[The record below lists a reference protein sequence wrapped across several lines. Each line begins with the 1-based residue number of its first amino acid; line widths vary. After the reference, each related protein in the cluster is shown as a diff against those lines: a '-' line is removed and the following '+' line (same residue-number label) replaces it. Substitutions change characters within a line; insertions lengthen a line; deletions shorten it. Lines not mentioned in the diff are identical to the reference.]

1 MLGFDPA
8 GRLELRLQEA
18 PIISLDKQ
26 WLDKNR
32 IVPQM
37 SRVDATATVGA
48 VSVAHGDA
56 ADGTVRLQ
64 HLQT

>member
-1 MLGFDPA
+1 MLGFGPA

-26 WLDKNR
+26 SINKNR
-32 IVPQM
+32 IIPQM
-37 SRVDATATVGA
+37 SRVDATATVVA
-48 VSVAHGDA
+48 VSVASGDA

-64 HLQT
+64 HLKT